1 MTLSTNKPREGEDAM
16 IMKDSTT
23 SRSKLSQSAPVF
35 LTVGEEYRLA
45 SPLEDNQLPDRPT
58 VQEVARWLRKSPN
71 TIYLWCRQGLIP
83 HKVVGRSKIFDKA
96 ALIEWAKPK
105 EAA

>member
-1 MTLSTNKPREGEDAM
+1 M
-16 IMKDSTT
+16 ITKDHTT
-23 SRSKLSQSAPVF
+23 SGSKLLQAAPVF

-96 ALIEWAKPK
+96 ALIEWARPN
-105 EAA
+105 ATA

>member
-1 MTLSTNKPREGEDAM
+1 MAFWIEGRDGEVIDMKSIILDQDIPTINEED
-16 IMKDSTT
+16 
-23 SRSKLSQSAPVF
+23 
-35 LTVGEEYRLA
+35 RLA
-45 SPLEDNQLPDRPT
+45 PPLEDNQLPDRPT

-83 HKVVGRSKIFDKA
+83 HKVVGRSNIFDKA
-96 ALIEWAKPK
+96 ALIKWAKPN

>member
-1 MTLSTNKPREGEDAM
+1 M
-16 IMKDSTT
+16 ITKDNTT
-23 SRSKLSQSAPVF
+23 SGSKLLQAAPVF

-83 HKVVGRSKIFDKA
+83 HKVVGSSKIFDKA
-96 ALIEWAKPK
+96 ALIEWARPN

>member
-1 MTLSTNKPREGEDAM
+1 MITND
-16 IMKDSTT
+16 ITT
-23 SRSKLSQSAPVF
+23 SGSKLSQPAPVF
-35 LTVGEEYRLA
+35 LAVGEEYRPA

-71 TIYLWCRQGLIP
+71 TIYLWRRQGLIP

-96 ALIEWAKPK
+96 ALIEWAKPN
-105 EAA
+105 EAV